1 MVHKIID
8 RSNCVKYG
16 PTLYSRF
23 IGSPSVASLSN
34 EETDPEETN
43 YITEA
48 VAAHFHLVLFLTK
61 LSFCCRFFLILLI
74 V

>member
-1 MVHKIID
+1 M
-8 RSNCVKYG
+8 
-16 PTLYSRF
+16 
-23 IGSPSVASLSN
+23 ASLSK

-61 LSFCCRFFLILLI
+61 LSYCFFKFY
-74 V
+74 

>member
-1 MVHKIID
+1 M
-8 RSNCVKYG
+8 
-16 PTLYSRF
+16 
-23 IGSPSVASLSN
+23 ASLSN

-61 LSFCCRFFLILLI
+61 LSFCCRFFFNFTNSLTIQKTASI
-74 V
+74 DRRTFY